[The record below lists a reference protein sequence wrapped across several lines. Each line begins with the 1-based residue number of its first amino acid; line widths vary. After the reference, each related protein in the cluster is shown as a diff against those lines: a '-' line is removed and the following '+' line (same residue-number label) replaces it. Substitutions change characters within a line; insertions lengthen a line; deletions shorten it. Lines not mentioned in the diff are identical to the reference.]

1 MPDEPVRPDD
11 EMLRPLTFWEAAVG
25 FTALM
30 TYVAPTA
37 ALFFAAVWLVRF
49 AAKALHLG
57 QT

>member
-1 MPDEPVRPDD
+1 MPDEPVKPRED
-11 EMLRPLTFWEAAVG
+11 MLRPLTFWEAAGG

-30 TYVAPTA
+30 TYVATTA